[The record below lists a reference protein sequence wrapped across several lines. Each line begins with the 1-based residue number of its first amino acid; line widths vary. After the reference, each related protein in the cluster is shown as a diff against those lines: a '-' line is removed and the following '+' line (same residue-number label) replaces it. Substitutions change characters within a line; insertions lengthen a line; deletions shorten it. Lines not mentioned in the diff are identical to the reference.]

1 MPHTTSRSN
10 GAAAAESSYAVCM
23 SAARD
28 ARCSSSQRPI
38 RPAPKAPGFVA
49 GYWTSDQAAGKA
61 YAMILLDSEEA
72 AHQLKAIV
80 EGSAKGQSEV
90 GISPE
95 VLAVA
100 KVMAHADSAARPVT
114 QT

>member
-1 MPHTTSRSN
+1 MESEMYALVSVWNVEKGREEEQQRGLEQRVVP
-10 GAAAAESSYAVCM
+10 AA
-23 SAARD
+23 
-28 ARCSSSQRPI
+28 QQ
-38 RPAPKAPGFVA
+38 APGFVA
-49 GYWTSDQAAGKA
+49 GHWTSDQAAGKA

-80 EGSAKGQSEV
+80 EGNAKGQSEV

-95 VLAVA
+95 VLTVA